1 MSDHDPPEAFVEL
14 PSEAQV
20 RQARGDA
27 KSPYDFGVIPPM
39 GRLLMAHPR
48 LGPAFGQL
56 FGEVMFRV
64 DRLTRAESEMIAGV
78 AAAAQD
84 CHY

>member
-1 MSDHDPPEAFVEL
+1 MNDNHRHEAWVAL
-14 PSEAQV
+14 PSEAQL
-20 RQARGDA
+20 RQAQRGA
-27 KSPYDFGVIPPM
+27 RSPYDFGVIPPM

-48 LGPAFGQL
+48 LGAAFGQL
-56 FGEVMFRV
+56 FSEVMFKGE
-64 DRLTRAESEMIAGV
+64 RLTRAESEMIAGV